1 MTDNLPVNAPQEIL
15 NNLSKNITPENAM
28 MQDSNKE
35 RPDIERKKTYCKIK

>member
-35 RPDIERKKTYCKIK
+35 RPDLERKKHIAR